1 MISTATKYSL
11 DDQMEKN
18 VMGGHVTY
26 MGERRI
32 VYFIFVGGGYLK
44 ERDYLEETVLN
55 GIIILKY
62 IFRKWG
68 CGGMEWIE
76 LAQDR
81 YS

>member
-32 VYFIFVGGGYLK
+32 VYFIFVGGG
-44 ERDYLEETVLN
+44 T
-55 GIIILKY
+55 
-62 IFRKWG
+62 
-68 CGGMEWIE
+68 
-76 LAQDR
+76 
-81 YS
+81 